1 MPSRVTVFGGTGFLG
16 RRIVRHLHDADLA
29 AVAANDEL
37 GGIQRRI
44 ADPCRRLDDAR
55 KVRARSSSRLWGTVF
70 NIATPVA
77 R

>member
-1 MPSRVTVFGGTGFLG
+1 MGEKSGRLRMQDSRTEVQN
-16 RRIVRHLHDADLA
+16 